1 MTEDAKPK
9 KTRKTDKV
17 MLAMGRCW
25 RHMEEFTPSEKVAVA
40 RFLLDRAMGDLQSEP
55 QRRLGQPPGP
65 DRPGG
70 GTLFD

>member
-40 RFLLDRAMGDLQSEP
+40 RFLLDRAMGDRREEP
-55 QRRLGQPPGP
+55 QQSLGQLRGP
-65 DRPGG
+65 SRSGD